1 MWISIA
7 FIAAVFYGFYDSF
20 KKLSLHG
27 NAVLPVLFI
36 NTLFCSVLLLPFLL
50 LSKSGAISEGSVFYM
65 TGGGWEVQKYIVIK
79 SLIVL
84 SSWSS
89 GYFAIKHLPLSIVGP
104 VNATRPVLVLLG
116 GMLLFGERLNAYQW
130 IGVFF
135 AALTFYLLGLGG
147 KKEGI
152 DFKRNRWIFLLVL
165 AAILGSAAGL
175 YDRYLMAP
183 VENGGVG
190 LDRMTVLVWFN
201 IYQFAIM
208 LVVFLSVWIPVHK
221 KFTPFQWRSSIPM
234 ISIFLVIADFL
245 YLYALTKPEAMVGI
259 VSMIKRSSVVV
270 SFLFAAIF
278 LKEKNLHSKAFD
290 LLLVLIGMVFLY
302 LGSR

>member
-1 MWISIA
+1 MWISTA
-7 FIAAVFYGFYDSF
+7 FIAAVLYGFYDSF
-20 KKLSLHG
+20 KKLSLRE
-27 NAVLPVLFI
+27 NAVVPVLFI
-36 NTLFCSVLLLPFLL
+36 NTLFCSLLLIPFLV
-50 LSKSGAISEGSVFYM
+50 LSKTGTFGPGSVFHM
-65 TGGGWEVQKYIVIK
+65 AGGGWQVQKYIILK
-79 SLIVL
+79 SFIVL
-84 SSWSS
+84 SSWAS
-89 GYFAIKHLPLSIVGP
+89 GYYAIKNLPLSIVGP

-135 AALTFYLLGLGG
+135 AALSFYLLGRGG

-152 DFKRNRWIFLLVL
+152 DFKRNKWVYLLVL
-165 AAILGSAAGL
+165 AAVLGATAGL

-201 IYQFAIM
+201 IYQCAIM
-208 LVVFLSVWIPVHK
+208 LVVLLAVWMPVRSK
-221 KFTPFQWRSSIPM
+221 DTPFQWRGAIPM
-234 ISIFLVIADFL
+234 ISLFLVIADFL
-245 YLYALTKPEAMVGI
+245 YLYALAQPEAMVGI

-270 SFLFAAIF
+270 SFLFAALF
-278 LKEKNLHSKAFD
+278 LREKNLRSKAFD

>member
-1 MWISIA
+1 
-7 FIAAVFYGFYDSF
+7 
-20 KKLSLHG
+20 
-27 NAVLPVLFI
+27 
-36 NTLFCSVLLLPFLL
+36 
-50 LSKSGAISEGSVFYM
+50 
-65 TGGGWEVQKYIVIK
+65 VQKYIILK
-79 SLIVL
+79 SFIVL
-84 SSWSS
+84 SSWAS
-89 GYFAIKHLPLSIVGP
+89 GYYAIKNLPLSIVGP

-135 AALTFYLLGLGG
+135 AALSFYLLGRGG

-152 DFKRNRWIFLLVL
+152 DFKRNKWVYLLVL
-165 AAILGSAAGL
+165 AAVLGATAGL

-201 IYQFAIM
+201 IYQCAIM
-208 LVVFLSVWIPVHK
+208 LVVLLAVWMPVRSK
-221 KFTPFQWRSSIPM
+221 DTPFQWRGAIPM
-234 ISIFLVIADFL
+234 ISLFLVIADFL
-245 YLYALTKPEAMVGI
+245 YLYALAQSEAMVGI

-270 SFLFAAIF
+270 SFLFAALF
-278 LKEKNLHSKAFD
+278 LREKNLRSKAFD

>member
-1 MWISIA
+1 MWISLA
-7 FIAAVFYGFYDSF
+7 FIAAVLYGFYDSF
-20 KKLSLHG
+20 KKLSLRE
-27 NAVLPVLFI
+27 NAVVPVLFI
-36 NTLFCSVLLLPFLL
+36 NTLFCSLLLIPFLV
-50 LSKSGAISEGSVFYM
+50 LSKTGTFGPCSVFHM
-65 TGGGWEVQKYIVIK
+65 AGGGWQVQKYIILK
-79 SLIVL
+79 SFIVL
-84 SSWSS
+84 SSWAS
-89 GYFAIKHLPLSIVGP
+89 GYYAIKNLPLSIVGP

-135 AALTFYLLGLGG
+135 AALSFYLLGRGG

-152 DFKRNRWIFLLVL
+152 DFKRNKWVYLLVL
-165 AAILGSAAGL
+165 AAVLGATAGL

-201 IYQFAIM
+201 IYQCAIM
-208 LVVFLSVWIPVHK
+208 LVVLLAVWMPVRSK
-221 KFTPFQWRSSIPM
+221 DTPFQWRGAIPM
-234 ISIFLVIADFL
+234 ISLFLVIADFL
-245 YLYALTKPEAMVGI
+245 YLYALAQPEAMVGI

-270 SFLFAAIF
+270 SFLFAALF
-278 LKEKNLHSKAFD
+278 LREKNLRSKAFD